1 MYNLSPITLQRH
13 IEQPDLQLEV
23 DEVLERE
30 KQLALDSVDSTGSS
44 GSSLSGDVDDGTATS
59 NGTQFV
65 DTALLGRL
73 NGGRRVDYVLQEAPL
88 EFFNEYLFALTSH
101 VCYW

>member
-1 MYNLSPITLQRH
+1 MYNLSPITLQRQ
-13 IEQPDLQLEV
+13 IEQPDLQLQV

-30 KQLALDSVDSTGSS
+30 RQIALDAVESSGSS
-44 GSSLSGDVDDGTATS
+44 GSSLSGDVDDGAATG
-59 NGTQFV
+59 NGTHCV
-65 DTALLGRL
+65 DAALFGRL